1 MLLIVGAMKVLDL
14 DMDYFVTKTVN
25 GYFHRI
31 YRRNIINLE
40 KMLKKYSML
49 EISGTEGYQMLKKTS
64 KQKF

>member
-1 MLLIVGAMKVLDL
+1 MGV
-14 DMDYFVTKTVN
+14 
-25 GYFHRI
+25 
-31 YRRNIINLE
+31 LE